1 MPRPKENEFTLFYKN
16 YVDKTEGHSIEDL
29 IQNYSKDIIDFI
41 QILPIEKQDFAYAE
55 NKWTVKDL
63 LQHLIDAERVFV
75 YRATRFSRKD
85 KTDLPGFNEND
96 YAKYANA
103 SNKNFDDLKNEM
115 IYLRKSTDLFLQNL
129 TQAQLIETGTANGN
143 EISVNAI
150 AFIIFGHFLHHKNI
164 LKERYL

>member
-1 MPRPKENEFTLFYKN
+1 MARPIENEFPLFYKN
-16 YVDKTEGHSIEDL
+16 YIDKTEGNSVEDLLNNYSIEL
-29 IQNYSKDIIDFI
+29 KNFI
-41 QILPIEKQDFAYAE
+41 QSLPIEKQDIAYAE
-55 NKWTVKDL
+55 NKWSVKDL

-85 KTDLPGFNEND
+85 KTDLPGFDEND

-103 SNKNFDDLKNEM
+103 SNKNFDDLKTEM
-115 IYLRKSTDLFLQNL
+115 IALRNSTDLFLKNL
-129 TQAQLIETGTANGN
+129 SDEQLAETGTANGN

-164 LKERYL
+164 LIERYL